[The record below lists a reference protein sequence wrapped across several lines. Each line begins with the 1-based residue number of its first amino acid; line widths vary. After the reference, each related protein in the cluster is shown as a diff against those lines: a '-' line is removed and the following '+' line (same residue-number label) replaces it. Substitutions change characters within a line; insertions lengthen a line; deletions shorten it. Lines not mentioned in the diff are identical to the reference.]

1 MCQEKYGNPE
11 IDKSQASQMRRA
23 NALVLEQKSLG
34 QLVQKM
40 APLVSGPKPQ
50 PTLFSPL
57 LTFGSILES
66 FVLCKFSLAKFM

>member
-40 APLVSGPKPQ
+40 APKPQ